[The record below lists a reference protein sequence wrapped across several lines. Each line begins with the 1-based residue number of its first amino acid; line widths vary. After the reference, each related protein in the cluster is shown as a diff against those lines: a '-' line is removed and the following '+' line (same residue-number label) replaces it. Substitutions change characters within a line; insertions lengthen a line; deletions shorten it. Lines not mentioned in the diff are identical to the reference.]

1 MTTKADIIDRV
12 SDIAGITKA
21 QVART
26 FEAIVETVTESLQCG
41 ESVSMTGLGTF
52 STKKRG
58 GRTARNPRTGESVK
72 VGPTVSARFSVS
84 STLKKALND

>member
-12 SDIAGITKA
+12 SDKANITKA
-21 QVART
+21 MAART
-26 FEAIVETVTESLQCG
+26 FEAIVETVTESLRTG
-41 ESVSMTGLGTF
+41 ESVSLTGLGTF

-58 GRTARNPRTGESVK
+58 ARDARNPRTGDAVK
-72 VGPTVSARFSVS
+72 VDASVAARFAVS